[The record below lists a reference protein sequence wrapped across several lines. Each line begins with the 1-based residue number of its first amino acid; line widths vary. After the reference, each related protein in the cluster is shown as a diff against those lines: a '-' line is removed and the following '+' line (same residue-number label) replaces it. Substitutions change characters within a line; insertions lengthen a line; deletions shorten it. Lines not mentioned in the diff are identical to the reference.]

1 MCCAAK
7 MCRTSNLRTYQGLS
21 LIGNTRQNTLKLV
34 DLYEFA
40 FIASLAVCAIDREA
54 VLSGYFI
61 HSFIHSLIHS
71 LFCYVYFAAN
81 VAERH

>member
-7 MCRTSNLRTYQGLS
+7 MCRTSNLRTYQGLNWKYTS
-21 LIGNTRQNTLKLV
+21 KHFETRRPIWN
-34 DLYEFA
+34 EFA

-61 HSFIHSLIHS
+61 HSFIRSLIHS

>member
-1 MCCAAK
+1 
-7 MCRTSNLRTYQGLS
+7 MCRTSNLRTYQGLNWKYTS
-21 LIGNTRQNTLKLV
+21 KHFETRRPIWN
-34 DLYEFA
+34 EFA

-61 HSFIHSLIHS
+61 HSFIRSLIHS